1 MCKRKIPLDGSKA
14 RCELNADQAK
24 PADIIEAIVP
34 FLESTFAAMYG
45 FLELLGPF
53 LLLHAKKSSRTRCS
67 HQFFFSPNISNM
79 SKPIFKKI
87 MVIFFF

>member
-34 FLESTFAAMYG
+34 FLESTFAAMDFWN
-45 FLELLGPF
+45 FLDHF
-53 LLLHAKKSSRTRCS
+53 YYYMRRN
-67 HQFFFSPNISNM
+67 HQEQDVLTNFFSL
-79 SKPIFKKI
+79 PIYRT
-87 MVIFFF
+87 

>member
-34 FLESTFAAMYG
+34 FLES
-45 FLELLGPF
+45 
-53 LLLHAKKSSRTRCS
+53 LLLQLWISGTSWTIFIITCEEIIKNKM
-67 HQFFFSPNISNM
+67 FSP
-79 SKPIFKKI
+79 
-87 MVIFFF
+87 IFFLSQYIEHEQTNF